1 MDYTVLSN
9 KSANLEQSKLSSL
22 DIEIVDFNI
31 QNASLPDRYH
41 LIVADDIQ
49 FNATKLSKISSALA
63 PRGFVL
69 LVENASAVASSTLK
83 SFDLQ
88 IVTVIEQ
95 DNEKYFLLKKVW

>member
-1 MDYTVLSN
+1 MDYTVHSN
-9 KSANLEQSKLSSL
+9 KPANLEQSKLSSL

-31 QNASLPDRYH
+31 QNASLPDGYH
-41 LIVADDIQ
+41 LIIADDIQ
-49 FNATKLSKISSALA
+49 FDASKLSKISAALA

-69 LVENASAVASSTLK
+69 LVENVSAVASPTLK

-95 DNEKYFLLKKVW
+95 DDKKYFLLKKV